1 VGLVRRHPV
10 IVAALVL
17 LLVLP
22 VGILGLTGFAVWS
35 AAHHDDSSRIDH
47 ADVVAVLGAAQYN
60 GTPSPVFQGRLEQAK
75 QLYQGHFATDV
86 VVLGANEPGDRTTE
100 GASGRGWLIANGVPS
115 DHVFSDPVGTDTLQ
129 SLRSLAGYMKARRM
143 HSAFLV
149 SDPWHN
155 LRIRRMA
162 SDLGI
167 TAYVSATWHSAARSQ
182 ATRFDGYTRE
192 TFAYLYYRVF
202 GR

>member
-1 VGLVRRHPV
+1 VGLVRRHPL
-10 IVAALVL
+10 IAGALAI
-17 LLVLP
+17 LLVP

-47 ADVVAVLGAAQYN
+47 ADVIAVLGAAQYN

-75 QLYQGHFATDV
+75 VLYDGHFATDV
-86 VVLGANEPGDRTTE
+86 VVLGANQPGDRTTE
-100 GASGRGWLIANGVPS
+100 GASGRGWLIADGLPA
-115 DHVFSDPVGTDTLQ
+115 DRVFSDPAGTDTLQ
-129 SLRSLAGYMKARRM
+129 SLQSLAVFMRAHRM
-143 HSAFLV
+143 RSAFLV

-155 LRIRRMA
+155 LRMRRMA
-162 SDLGI
+162 GDLGI

-182 ATRFDGYTRE
+182 ATRLDGYTRE